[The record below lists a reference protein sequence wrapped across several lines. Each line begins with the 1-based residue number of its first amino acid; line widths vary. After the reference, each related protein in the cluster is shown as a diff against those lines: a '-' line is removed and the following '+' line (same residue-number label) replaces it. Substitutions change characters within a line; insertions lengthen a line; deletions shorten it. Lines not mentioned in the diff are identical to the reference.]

1 MPIRTSI
8 KYLLL
13 SPVLYFYIYFYLH
26 STNKTVID
34 EDINSWIKIRPYIR
48 SKRGGWKTLIRLIV
62 EYPAFRAQFYLRIG
76 NKKAKWLKHLFK
88 PINSCELPYESERIG
103 GGLVM
108 PHGYLIVLNPCV
120 IIGNNCTIL
129 QGVTIGATDKGVPT
143 IGDNCY
149 IGCNA
154 VIIGKVHIG
163 NNVKIGAGTVVV
175 KDIPDNATVV
185 GSKNRV
191 IIKEQY
197 QTII

>member
-1 MPIRTSI
+1 MPISTFI
-8 KYLLL
+8 KLLLL
-13 SPVLYFYIYFYLH
+13 SPILCLYVFFYLH

-34 EDINSWIKIRPYIR
+34 EDIASWIKIRPHI
-48 SKRGGWKTLIRLIV
+48 STGGWKTLIRLIV
-62 EYPAFRAQFYLRIG
+62 EHTSFRAQFYMRIG

-103 GGLVM
+103 GGLAM
-108 PHGYLIVLNPCV
+108 PHGYVIVLNPCV
-120 IIGNNCTIL
+120 TIGKNCTIL
-129 QGVTIGATDKGVPT
+129 HGVTIGATDKGVPT
-143 IGDNCY
+143 IGNNCY

-154 VIIGKVHIG
+154 IVIGKIHIG

-185 GSKNRV
+185 GSKSRI

-197 QTII
+197 QPII